1 MRRQLLSPVL
11 LLTLASA
18 LPAQAPTSAAGLTRL
33 LEAEAQ
39 RFPARVGLYVKHLG
53 TGEEVA
59 INAEEGFNSQSVI
72 KLSIMIRAF
81 QLADEGRLSL
91 DERIE
96 IRRANLRHGA
106 GLLQYHDL
114 GMRPTLRDL
123 ILQMTTVSDNIAT
136 DMVLEKVGGVA
147 ALNEWLVASGFQRT
161 RKLNAGWEYRR
172 KLLALLDP
180 RFATITAEET
190 TGLQYA
196 LSNSPLLGH
205 YASLF
210 TGEKAAWVETVRA
223 PANRAKYNEVRDPL
237 MVEDRN
243 YWLGDMNPRET
254 GALLEALERCT
265 MTSRQACGTMKLFLL
280 QQQAGARRL
289 PHYLT
294 VPIGHKT
301 GDSAVI
307 SNDVGVVYARSGPIV
322 ISFFVNGIRG
332 SLAEAEDR
340 MGHIAKLI
348 VDYFDGTGR
357 TTS

>member
-1 MRRQLLSPVL
+1 MRLLTMLPAL
-11 LLTLASA
+11 LLLAAAGTLHAQTPES
-18 LPAQAPTSAAGLTRL
+18 LPGLTRL
-33 LEAEAQ
+33 LEAELQ
-39 RFPARVGLYVKHLG
+39 RFPARTGLYVKHLR

-59 INAEEGFNSQSVI
+59 INADEGFNSQSVI
-72 KLSIMIRAF
+72 KLPIMIRAF
-81 QLADEGRLSL
+81 QLADQGQLDL

-96 IRRANLRHGA
+96 IGRASLRHGA

-123 ILQMTTVSDNIAT
+123 ILQMITVSDNTAT
-136 DMVLEKVGGVA
+136 DMVLEKVGGKD
-147 ALNEWLVASGFQRT
+147 ALNEWLEASGYQRM

-190 TGLQYA
+190 SGLQFA

-205 YASLF
+205 YATLF

-223 PANRAKYNEVRDPL
+223 PTNRARYNEVRDPL
-237 MVEDRN
+237 MVNDPN
-243 YWLGDMNPRET
+243 YWLGDMNPRDT
-254 GALLEALERCT
+254 GMLLEAIERCT
-265 MTSRQACGTMKLFLL
+265 MTSRPGCDTMKLFLL

-307 SNDVGVVYARSGPIV
+307 SNDVGIAYARSGPIV

-332 SLAEAEDR
+332 SLGEAEDR
-340 MGHIAKLI
+340 MGHIAKVI
-348 VDYFDGTGR
+348 VDYFDGP
-357 TTS
+357 